1 MQLAQSGEVETS
13 ETKAGAEERD
23 DTEDPTDNDIPK
35 TDAAFELEYQLRDF
49 IAYNLSSIPIEGRR
63 LQLYVDPHGRP
74 DVEYPSAVGR
84 IDILAVDA
92 SGRIF
97 RYRAETESQFRRNDG
112 AVVALYGLGKNI
124 LLSVPLI
131 KKEMCTG
138 SSSRDQYRVVFSTIV
153 WSSPM

>member
-1 MQLAQSGEVETS
+1 LYDLNVFKLAGSAAMQLAQSGEVETS

-92 SGRIF
+92 CGAFFVIELKRNRSSDETMGQLL
-97 RYRAETESQFRRNDG
+97 RYMGWVKTYSCQ
-112 AVVALYGLGKNI
+112 
-124 LLSVPLI
+124 
-131 KKEMCTG
+131 CH
-138 SSSRDQYRVVFSTIV
+138 
-153 WSSPM
+153 